1 MPEDVY
7 IADDLITDDPYAV
20 LSARQGY
27 LIGQRLTTLENASGS
42 GSGGSYQTATD
53 SEIDAIFA

>member
-1 MPEDVY
+1 MPEDTY
-7 IADDLITDDPYAV
+7 IADNLTTNDQYAV

-27 LIGQRLTTLENASGS
+27 LIGQRLDALESASG
-42 GSGGSYQTATD
+42 GGGSYETATD